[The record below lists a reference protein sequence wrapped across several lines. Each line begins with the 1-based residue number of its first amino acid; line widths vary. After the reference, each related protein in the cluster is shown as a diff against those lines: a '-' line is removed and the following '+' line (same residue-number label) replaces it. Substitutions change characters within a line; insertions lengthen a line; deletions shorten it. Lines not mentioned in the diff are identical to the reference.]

1 MVLLILSVVLSI
13 SVGSVLIPFG
23 DIVAYL
29 FGSKDNHPLFATI
42 IGKFRLPKTLAA
54 LTAGAGLSL
63 SGLLMQSYFR
73 NPLAGPYVLGISS
86 GASLGV
92 ALLTLAGINLAA
104 FTGLGHAWSIA
115 LSAALGSLAVFMVIM
130 YASLRIHNHVM
141 LLILGIMFGSA
152 TSALV
157 SIMQYFSQADSLQ
170 RFLFWSFGNLGGLTW
185 QELQVMLP
193 LVGIGILL
201 SLWALKDLQ
210 AMSLGETYA
219 ASMGVPLKKLRW
231 LIVLSTSIMA
241 GVITAFCGPIA
252 FVGIG
257 VPHLA
262 RLLFRTANQQVLFP
276 GSLLLGMIILLLC
289 DSIAQVPGS
298 DYTLPINIITSLLGA
313 PLVIS
318 MLLKNRNVKSML
330 S

>member
-1 MVLLILSVVLSI
+1 M
-13 SVGSVLIPFG
+13 LIPFKE
-23 DIVAYL
+23 ILTYL
-29 FGSKDNHPLFATI
+29 FQGKEIDPLYSTI
-42 IGKFRLPKTLAA
+42 ISKFRLPKTLAA

-92 ALLTLAGINLAA
+92 ALLTLLGINIGSWA
-104 FTGLGHAWSIA
+104 GLGNAWSVA
-115 LSAALGSLAVFMVIM
+115 LSAALGSSAVFMVIM

-157 SIMQYFSQADSLQ
+157 SIMEYFSHAESLQ

-185 QELQVMLP
+185 QELKVMLP
-193 LVGIGILL
+193 LVGFGVLL
-201 SLWALKDLQ
+201 SLFALKDLQ

-219 ASMGVPLKKLRW
+219 ASMGVPIKRLRW
-231 LIVLSTSIMA
+231 LIVLSTSITA

-262 RLLFRTANQQVLFP
+262 RLMFRTANQRVLFP
-276 GSLLLGMIILLLC
+276 ATLLLGMIILLIC
-289 DSIAQVPGS
+289 DSIAQMPGS
-298 DYTLPINIITSLLGA
+298 DYTLPINVITSLLGA